1 MWYNIP
7 SIVLDVPLVISLL
20 ISWRIIMSLK
30 SSNKTDVNT
39 TELVITVDAAT
50 FENAVEQEFQRQRKN
65 IQIKGFRKGKAPR
78 KLVEKEFGEGAF
90 YEGAI
95 NSLLGPEI
103 DAAVSETKLILVDR
117 PNVEVTSIDKE
128 NGVELKAICVTK
140 PEIEISDYKG
150 IKAPKEVKEITDE
163 DIEKQI
169 EIIRKKNARIVS
181 VEDRP
186 AQMDDEVVID
196 FEGFFGDEAFEGGKG
211 EDHPLKLGSG
221 QFIPGFEDQIV
232 GHSIGDEFDVVVTFP
247 EDYHMSDYAGKEA
260 TFKTKVKAI
269 SYEELPEINDDLIKD
284 ATEFD
289 TVDEYKADIRTKL
302 EEAAKDQAEAAYETA
317 ILNAVIAKVDAPI
330 PNCMYEQRIDNLI
343 RSFDQQLQQQGM
355 NLKLYCQYTG
365 MDEDA
370 IRDTYRDRAENE
382 VKLRLALEKIAELE
396 NIEVTEEDVNNGL
409 SEIAAANKMDVETI
423 KRFIP
428 LDEYTMD
435 MKVQKAVDFVKENA
449 VIDNSAKEESAE

>member
-1 MWYNIP
+1 M
-7 SIVLDVPLVISLL
+7 
-20 ISWRIIMSLK
+20 LK

-78 KLVEKEFGEGAF
+78 KLVEKEYGEGAF

-95 NSLLGPEI
+95 NNLLGPEI
-103 DAAVSETKLILVDR
+103 DAAVAETNLVLVDR

-128 NGVELKAICVTK
+128 NGVELKVVCVTK

-150 IKAPKEVKEITDE
+150 IKAPKEVKAITDE
-163 DIEKQI
+163 DIDKQI
-169 EIIRKKNARIVS
+169 EMIRKKNARIVS

-196 FEGFFGDEAFEGGKG
+196 FEGFFGDEPFEGGKG

-232 GHSIGDEFDVVVTFP
+232 GHNIGDEFDVVVTFP
-247 EDYHMSDYAGKEA
+247 EDYHMADYAGKEA

-289 TVDEYKADIRTKL
+289 TVDEYRADIKTKL
-302 EEAAKDQAEAAYETA
+302 EEAAVSQADSAFENAV
-317 ILNAVIAKVDAPI
+317 LNALIAKVDAPI
-330 PNCMYEQRIDNLI
+330 PNCMYEQRIDSLV

-355 NLKLYCQYTG
+355 NLKMYCQYTG
-365 MDEDA
+365 MDEDSL
-370 IRDTYRDRAENE
+370 RDTYRERAESE

-396 NIEVTEEDVNNGL
+396 GLEVSEEEINNGL
-409 SEIAAANKMDVETI
+409 SEIAAANNVDVETI
-423 KRFIP
+423 KKFIP
-428 LDEYTMD
+428 LGDYTAD
-435 MKVQKAVDFVKENA
+435 MKVQKAVDLVKENA
-449 VIDNSAKEESAE
+449 VVDNSAPAEEKAE

>member
-1 MWYNIP
+1 M
-7 SIVLDVPLVISLL
+7 
-20 ISWRIIMSLK
+20 LK

-39 TELVITVDAAT
+39 TELVITIDAAT
-50 FENAVEQEFQRQRKN
+50 FEAAVEQEFQRQKKN

-78 KLVEKEFGEGAF
+78 KLVEKEYGEGAF

-103 DAAVSETKLILVDR
+103 DAAVAETKIELVDR

-128 NGVELKAICVTK
+128 NGVELKVVCVTK
-140 PEIEISDYKG
+140 PEIEIADYKG
-150 IKAPKEVKEITDE
+150 IKAPKEVKEITDD

-186 AQMDDEVVID
+186 AQMDDEVIID

-232 GHSIGDEFDVVVTFP
+232 GHNIGDEFDVVVSFP
-247 EDYHMSDYAGKEA
+247 EDYHMADYAGKEA

-289 TVDEYKADIRTKL
+289 SVDEYKADIRTKL
-302 EEAAKDQAEAAYETA
+302 EDAAVQQADSSFE
-317 ILNAVIAKVDAPI
+317 NAVLGELIKKVDAPI
-330 PNCMYEQRIDNLI
+330 PNCMYEQRIDSLL
-343 RSFDQQLQQQGM
+343 RSFEQQLQQQGM
-355 NLKLYCQYTG
+355 SLKMYCQYTG
-365 MDEDA
+365 MDEDSL
-370 IRDTYRDRAENE
+370 RDSYRDRAESE

-396 NIEVTEEDVNNGL
+396 NVEVSEEEINNGL
-409 SEIAAANKMDVETI
+409 SEIAAANSIDVDTV

-428 LDEYTMD
+428 LDEYTAD
-435 MKVQKAVDFVKENA
+435 MRVQKAVDLVKENA
-449 VIDNSAKEESAE
+449 VVDNSASEEKSAE

>member
-1 MWYNIP
+1 
-7 SIVLDVPLVISLL
+7 
-20 ISWRIIMSLK
+20 MSLK

-39 TELVITVDAAT
+39 TELIITIDPAT
-50 FENAVEQEFQRQRKN
+50 FETAVEQEYQRQKKN
-65 IQIKGFRKGKAPR
+65 IQIKGFRKGKVPR
-78 KLVEKEFGEGAF
+78 KLAEREFGEGAF

-103 DAAVSETKLILVDR
+103 DAAVSETKLELVDR

-128 NGVELKAICVTK
+128 NGVELKVVCVTK

-150 IKAPKEVKEITDE
+150 IKAPKEVKDITDE
-163 DIEKQI
+163 DIDKQI

-232 GHSIGDEFDVVVTFP
+232 GHNIGDEFDVVVTFP
-247 EDYHMSDYAGKEA
+247 EDYHMADYAGKEA

-289 TVDEYKADIRTKL
+289 TVDEYRADIKTKL
-302 EEAAKDQAEAAYETA
+302 EEAAVSQADSAFENA
-317 ILNAVIAKVDAPI
+317 ILQALINKVDAPI
-330 PNCMYEQRIDNLI
+330 PNCMFEQRIDSLI
-343 RSFDQQLQQQGM
+343 NSFSQQLQQQGM
-355 NLKLYCQYTG
+355 NLKMYCQYTG
-365 MDEDA
+365 MDEDSL
-370 IRDTYRDRAENE
+370 RDTYRDRAEGE

-396 NIEVTEEDVNNGL
+396 NIEVSEEEINNGL
-409 SEIAAANKMDVETI
+409 SEIAAANNVDVETV
-423 KRFIP
+423 KKFIP
-428 LDEYTMD
+428 LGEYTAD
-435 MKVQKAVDFVKENA
+435 MKVQKAVELVKENA
-449 VIDNSAKEESAE
+449 VVDNTAAEEASAE

>member
-1 MWYNIP
+1 
-7 SIVLDVPLVISLL
+7 
-20 ISWRIIMSLK
+20 MSLK

-39 TELVITVDAAT
+39 TELVITIDADT
-50 FENAVEQEFQRQRKN
+50 FEAAVEKEFQRQKKN
-65 IQIKGFRKGKAPR
+65 IQIKGFRRGKAPR
-78 KLVEKEFGEGAF
+78 KLVEKEYGEGAF

-95 NSLLGPEI
+95 NALIGPEI
-103 DAAVSETKLILVDR
+103 DAAVKETNLELVDR
-117 PNVEVTSIDKE
+117 PNIEVTSIDKE
-128 NGVELKAICVTK
+128 NGVELKAVCVTK

-150 IKAPKEVKEITDE
+150 IKAPKSVKEITDE

-181 VEDRP
+181 VEDRA

-247 EDYHMSDYAGKEA
+247 EDYHMADYAGKEA

-289 TVDEYKADIRTKL
+289 TVDEYKADIKTKL
-302 EEAAKDQAEAAYETA
+302 EEAAKDQAESAYETA
-317 ILNAVIAKVDAPI
+317 ILNALIEKVDAPI
-330 PNCMYEQRIDNLI
+330 PNCMYEQRIDSLI
-343 RSFDQQLQQQGM
+343 RAFDQQLQQQGM
-355 NLKLYCQYTG
+355 NLKMYCQYTG

-370 IRDTYRDRAENE
+370 IRDTYRDRAVSE
-382 VKLRLALEKIAELE
+382 VKLRLALEKIADLE
-396 NIEVTEEDVNNGL
+396 NIEISEEEINNGL

-435 MKVQKAVDFVKENA
+435 MRVQKAVDLVKENA
-449 VIDNSAKEESAE
+449 VVDNSAAEEKSAE